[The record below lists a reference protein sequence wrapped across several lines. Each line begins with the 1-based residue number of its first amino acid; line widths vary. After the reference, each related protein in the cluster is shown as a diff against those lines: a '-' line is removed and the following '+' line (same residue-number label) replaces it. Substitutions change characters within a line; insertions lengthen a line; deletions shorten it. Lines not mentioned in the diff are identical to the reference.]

1 MKAKVELYGSLKD
14 KLGEFLEVEAST
26 VAEVLAKLPSGT
38 ALATEDR
45 VLGSSEKLPEGRRL
59 AALPPVCGG

>member
-1 MKAKVELYGSLKD
+1 VKARVELYGALKD
-14 KLGEFLEVEAST
+14 QFGEFLEVEAST
-26 VAEVLAKLPSGT
+26 VAEVLAKLPPGT

-45 VLGSSEKLPEGRRL
+45 VLGSAEKLPQGRL

>member
-1 MKAKVELYGSLKD
+1 MRIEMYGALRDKFGDHVETD
-14 KLGEFLEVEAST
+14 ART
-26 VAEVLAKLPSGT
+26 VKEVLAALPPGT

-45 VLGSSEKLPEGRRL
+45 VLSPDEPLPKEGRL